1 MDKSSQNI
9 VIFIATITISA
20 LILMAA
26 YQYRDVLAKPE
37 AAPVPQTQAV
47 PPLAPVDQAALDPDS
62 SGDPEELPE
71 EDGFPMM
78 GEPTVNI
85 DQSSDT
91 AQYGATAPAP
101 EPQTDPLAEPPAESA
116 AITDPYVAN
125 N

>member
-1 MDKSSQNI
+1 MDNSSRNI

-26 YQYRDVLAKPE
+26 YQYRDVLTKPQ

-47 PPLAPVDQAALDPDS
+47 PLAPVDQAALDPDS
-62 SGDPEELPE
+62 LGEAEELPE

-85 DQSSDT
+85 DQSSNA
-91 AQYGATAPAP
+91 AQYNAAAQAP
-101 EPQTDPLAEPPAESA
+101 EPQADPLAEPPAESA